1 MKLWVCSL
9 VFVAVACLTVSCQTC
24 PADYFKAS
32 FLATLDMYLE
42 EGVTPYIPDPELKF
56 FKDVIK
62 FRDSDIQHVTYDAI
76 TFFNDSFGLDFSN
89 SIPNDQNEYFIENAK
104 MSPFTV
110 KPETPQ
116 LITINSWIR
125 TGSTRSNCY
134 NLRDGVFTVSFSDNV
149 TLHGSY
155 GGPAGKPA
163 DPTTYIFYG
172 FYHIDVCHQS
182 PVIIQ
187 FQSATPFRF
196 EPIDGIE
203 VFSYDL
209 YNRVLGRGRAQ
220 GSAIRKPDPNNPGY
234 EYFSVRNAF
243 TFPA

>member
-32 FLATLDMYLE
+32 FLATLELYLE

-56 FKDVIK
+56 FKDVLK
-62 FRDSDIQHVTYDAI
+62 FRDSEIQHITYDAI
-76 TFFNDSFGLDFSN
+76 KFFNESFGLDFSN

-104 MSPFTV
+104 MSPFAV

-134 NLRDGVFTVSFSDNV
+134 KLRNGVFTVSFSDNV

-163 DPTTYIFYG
+163 GSTYLVYG

-187 FQSATPFRF
+187 FQTATPFRS
-196 EPIDGIE
+196 EPIDGIK
-203 VFSYDL
+203 VFNYDL
-209 YNRVLGRGRAQ
+209 YNRVLGRGQAQ
-220 GSAIRKPDPNNPGY
+220 GTIIRKPDPSNPGY
-234 EYFSVRNAF
+234 DFVSIRNAF